1 MMQTSP
7 VSFISAGARPIRLE
21 GMLHRAEG
29 EGQHP
34 AAVICHPHPLGG
46 GSIHNGVVRAIART
60 LVSSGVVAL
69 RFNFRGV
76 GASEGTFDNGV
87 GERDDVAGALDW
99 LLAQPT
105 VDPRRVSV
113 VGYSFGACVGLVC
126 AQSDARVSAYAG
138 VGLSMAFCD
147 SGDLQSL
154 MKDGEDAPS
163 PGYGSLACPKL
174 FITGEYDHLAPPDQL
189 LGLVE
194 RLPDPKSVQIV
205 PGAGHFW
212 RGAEREVAQW
222 IADFLTGL
230 WVNR

>member
-7 VSFISAGARPIRLE
+7 VTFPSAGARPLRLE
-21 GMLHRAEG
+21 GVLHRAEG
-29 EGQHP
+29 EGQLP

-46 GSIHNGVVRAIART
+46 GSMHNGVVVAIARS
-60 LVSSGVVAL
+60 LASSGVIAL

-99 LLAQPT
+99 LLAQSS
-105 VDPRRVSV
+105 VGPRQVSV

-126 AQSDARVSAYAG
+126 TQFDARVSAYAG

-154 MKDGEDAPS
+154 TEDGVDTSS
-163 PGYGSLACPKL
+163 PGHRSLACPKL
-174 FITGEYDHLAPPDQL
+174 FVTGEHDHLAPPDQL
-189 LGLVE
+189 LMLVE
-194 RLPDPKSVQIV
+194 QFPEPKSVQIV
-205 PGAGHFW
+205 PGADHFW
-212 RGAEREVAQW
+212 WGAEREVAQRV
-222 IADFLTGL
+222 AGFLTGL
-230 WVNR
+230 RVNR